1 MMSRWRLRTKFL
13 LWMVVISTAVTTTTL
28 LLVRREV
35 ESQLRRQIVD
45 DLRNSASTFQNVQT
59 QRQIS
64 LRRTAE
70 LVANLPISRALMTTS
85 HPATIQD
92 GSGDLWR
99 LAGTDL
105 LIMADRSGKVLG
117 LRSNNPS
124 FSVDAASESLHATN
138 AGADS
143 WWFGGGHLYEV
154 SVQPIYLGAPTV
166 DRITGFLG
174 AGFDIDDRMAHE
186 LSDVAGVEVAFWYG
200 DQLVRS
206 TLTAEQNSEL
216 SRSIRTERMFSSG
229 RPLEL
234 NIAREPFL
242 VSAVS
247 LQGESAQPVRLVVLK
262 SLNEA
267 HAFVGRMNVLLAGL
281 GLMGLIAG
289 TLVVFLIARAFTRPL
304 DHLVDGV
311 RALGAGDYDY
321 PLPKGGNDEIAEL
334 TSAFARMRS
343 GLRESQKVLLQAERL
358 ATIGRMASSIS
369 HDLRHHLVAVLANA
383 EFLVKDRNP
392 EERQELYIELR
403 AEVGQMT
410 DLIESLL
417 ELSKPRDALRL
428 TRLSLETVV
437 QRAVQ
442 MVRAYTKFCDVEV
455 TVQEDPVEGSFDPG
469 KLQRVI
475 QNLLVNASEA
485 VPPTGG
491 GRIQVSVAKKDSV
504 AEIRVRDNGRGIPG
518 DLRDKVFDAFVSY
531 GKENGTGLGLTV
543 VQKIVQD
550 HGGTVS
556 VESTSTAGTV
566 MLVTLP
572 LVQSAETGLPAARA
586 SAPVVGPG

>member
-1 MMSRWRLRTKFL
+1 MTKNWRLRTKFL
-13 LWMVVISTAVTTTTL
+13 LWMVVISTAVTSTTL
-28 LLVRREV
+28 LLVRHEV

-45 DLRNSASTFQNVQT
+45 DLRNSVSVFQNVQR
-59 QRQIS
+59 QRQVS

-105 LIMADRSGKVLG
+105 LVMADRSGNVLG
-117 LRSNNPS
+117 LRSHHPE
-124 FSVDAASESLHATN
+124 FTAGAASASLRATN
-138 AGADS
+138 GGADS

-154 SVQPIYLGAPTV
+154 SVQPIYLGAPSM
-166 DRITGFLG
+166 DRVTGFLA
-174 AGFDIDDRMAHE
+174 AGIDIDEHMARE
-186 LSDVAGVEVAFWYG
+186 LSDVAGVEVVFWYG
-200 DQLVRS
+200 GQVVRS
-206 TLTAEQNSEL
+206 TLTAEQTSAL
-216 SRSIRTERMFSSG
+216 SRSLGGGRLFSNS

-234 NIAREPFL
+234 DIANEPFL

-267 HAFVGRMNVLLAGL
+267 NSFVSRMNALLVGL
-281 GLMGLIAG
+281 GLIGLIAG
-289 TLVVFLIARAFTRPL
+289 TLVIFLVTRAFTRPL
-304 DHLVDGV
+304 DRLVDGV

-321 PLPKGGNDEIAEL
+321 PLPAGGNDEIAEL

-343 GLRESQKVLLQAERL
+343 GLRESQKVLLHAERL

-383 EFLVKDRNP
+383 EFLMGNRTP

-428 TRLSLETVV
+428 TRMPLDTVV

-442 MVRAYTKFCDVEV
+442 MVRAYTKFCDVSVIVEG
-455 TVQEDPVEGSFDPG
+455 DPVEGWFDPS
-469 KLQRVI
+469 KLQRVM

-491 GRIQVSVAKKDSV
+491 GSIRVALAKKGDV
-504 AEIRVRDNGRGIPG
+504 AEIRVSDNGRGIPE

-550 HGGTVS
+550 HGGTVA
-556 VESTSTAGTV
+556 VESTSSAGTV
-566 MLVTLP
+566 VLVTLP
-572 LVQSAETGLPAARA
+572 LAESGTSGMQVAKA
-586 SAPVVGPG
+586 SAPAIGIG

>member
-1 MMSRWRLRTKFL
+1 MRRWRLRTKFL
-13 LWMVVISTAVTTTTL
+13 LWIVVISAAVSSTTL

-35 ESQLRRQIVD
+35 ENQLRRQIMD
-45 DLRNSASTFQNVQT
+45 DLRNSVSTFQNVQK

-70 LVANLPISRALMTTS
+70 LLADLPISRALMSTS

-105 LIMADRSGKVLG
+105 LIMADRSGNVLG
-117 LRSNNPS
+117 LRTNNAGLGP
-124 FSVDAASESLHATN
+124 ATISESLRATN
-138 AGADS
+138 AGAQS
-143 WWFGGGHLYEV
+143 WWYGGGHLYEV

-166 DRITGFLG
+166 ERITGFLG
-174 AGFDIDDRMAHE
+174 AGSDIDERVAHE
-186 LSDVAGVEVAFWYG
+186 LSEVAGVEVAFWYG
-200 DQLVRS
+200 DQMVRS
-206 TLTAEQNSEL
+206 TLTAEQNAEL
-216 SRSIRTERMFSSG
+216 SRRIQEAHVFSSN
-229 RPLEL
+229 RPLAVTLSE
-234 NIAREPFL
+234 EPFL
-242 VSAVS
+242 VSSVS
-247 LQGESAQPVRLVVLK
+247 VEGESARPVRLVVLK
-262 SLNEA
+262 SLTEA
-267 HAFVGRMNVLLAGL
+267 NAFVGRMNALLLGL
-281 GLMGLIAG
+281 GLMGLVAG
-289 TLVVFLIARAFTRPL
+289 TLVVFLITRAFTRPL
-304 DHLVDGV
+304 ERLVDGV
-311 RALGAGDYDY
+311 RALGGGDYEY
-321 PLPKGGNDEIAEL
+321 PLPAGGDDEIAEL
-334 TSAFARMRS
+334 TSAFARMRT

-383 EFLVKDRNP
+383 EFLMGNRNP
-392 EERQELYIELR
+392 DERRELYIELR

-417 ELSKPRDALRL
+417 ELSKPRDSLRL
-428 TRLSLETVV
+428 SRVSLDGVV

-455 TVQEDPVEGSFDPG
+455 NVELSPVEGWFDPN

-475 QNLLVNASEA
+475 QNLLVNAAEA
-485 VPPTGG
+485 VSPIGG
-491 GRIQVSVAKKDSV
+491 GSIRVSLVERDHV
-504 AEIRVRDNGRGIPG
+504 AEIRVSDNGRGIPN
-518 DLRDKVFDAFVSY
+518 DLCDKVFDAFVSY

-550 HGGTVS
+550 HGGTAR
-556 VESTSTAGTV
+556 VESSSTAGTV

-572 LVQSAETGLPAARA
+572 LAEDSAGRPTQIPAPTITP
-586 SAPVVGPG
+586 S

>member
-1 MMSRWRLRTKFL
+1 MRRWRLRTKFL
-13 LWMVVISTAVTTTTL
+13 LWMVVISAAVTSTTL

-35 ESQLRRQIVD
+35 ENQLRRQIVD
-45 DLRNSASTFQNVQT
+45 DLRNSVSTFQNVQN
-59 QRQIS
+59 QRQAS

-70 LVANLPISRALMTTS
+70 LLADLPISRALMTTS
-85 HPATIQD
+85 HPATIQE
-92 GSGDLWR
+92 GSEDLWR

-105 LIMADRSGKVLG
+105 LIMADRSGNVLG
-117 LRSNNPS
+117 LRTNNPTLGAN
-124 FSVDAASESLHATN
+124 AASESLRATN

-166 DRITGFLG
+166 ERITGFLG
-174 AGFDIDDRMAHE
+174 AGSDVDERAARE

-206 TLTAEQNSEL
+206 TLGSDQNSEL
-216 SRSIRTERMFSSG
+216 ARSMHDARVFSSS
-229 RPLEL
+229 RPLEVR
-234 NIAREPFL
+234 IAGEPFL

-247 LQGESAQPVRLVVLK
+247 LKGESAQPVRLVVLK
-262 SLNEA
+262 SLTETS
-267 HAFVGRMNVLLAGL
+267 AFVSRMNALLLGL
-281 GLMGLIAG
+281 GLMGLVAG
-289 TLVVFLIARAFTRPL
+289 TLVVFLITRAFTRPL
-304 DHLVDGV
+304 DRLVDGV
-311 RALGAGDYDY
+311 RALGGGDYEY
-321 PLPKGGNDEIAEL
+321 PLPAGGDDEIAEL
-334 TSAFARMRS
+334 TSAFARMRT

-383 EFLVKDRNP
+383 EFLMGNRKP

-417 ELSKPRDALRL
+417 ELSKPRDSLRL
-428 TRLSLETVV
+428 SRVSLDGVV

-442 MVRAYTKFCDVEV
+442 MVRAYTKFCEVEV
-455 TVQEDPVEGSFDPG
+455 SVNLSPVEGWFDPN

-475 QNLLVNASEA
+475 QNLLVNAAEA
-485 VPPTGG
+485 VSPTEGG
-491 GRIQVSVAKKDSV
+491 NIQVLLVKRDHF
-504 AEIRVRDNGRGIPG
+504 AEIRVSDSGRGIPD

-550 HGGTVS
+550 HGGTAC

-566 MLVTLP
+566 MLVSLP
-572 LVQSAETGLPAARA
+572 LAESEDPQGVRTKV
-586 SAPVVGPG
+586 SAPTIAPG

>member
-1 MMSRWRLRTKFL
+1 MRRWRLRTKFL
-13 LWMVVISTAVTTTTL
+13 LWMVVISAAVTSTTL

-35 ESQLRRQIVD
+35 ENQLRRQIVD
-45 DLRNSASTFQNVQT
+45 DLHNSVSTFENVQK
-59 QRQIS
+59 QRQSS

-105 LIMADRSGKVLG
+105 LIMADRSGNVLG
-117 LRSNNPS
+117 LRTNNSSLGP
-124 FSVDAASESLHATN
+124 AQATESLRATN

-166 DRITGFLG
+166 ERITGFLG
-174 AGFDIDDRMAHE
+174 AGSEIDERVARE
-186 LSDVAGVEVAFWYG
+186 LSNVAGVEVAFWYG

-206 TLTAEQNSEL
+206 TLSGEQNSEL
-216 SRSIRTERMFSSG
+216 SRSIQGAHLFSTG
-229 RPLEL
+229 RPLEI
-234 NIAREPFL
+234 NVSNEPFL

-247 LQGESAQPVRLVVLK
+247 LQGESTRPVRLVVLK
-262 SLNEA
+262 SLSETN
-267 HAFVGRMNVLLAGL
+267 AFVSRMNALLLGL

-289 TLVVFLIARAFTRPL
+289 ALVVFLITRAFTRPL
-304 DHLVDGV
+304 DRLVDGV
-311 RALGAGDYDY
+311 RALGGGDYDY
-321 PLPKGGNDEIAEL
+321 PLPTGGDDEIAEL

-343 GLRESQKVLLQAERL
+343 GLRESQKVLLQGERL

-383 EFLVKDRNP
+383 EFLAGNRKP

-428 TRLSLETVV
+428 ARVSLDGVV

-442 MVRAYTKFCDVEV
+442 MVRAYTRFCDVDV
-455 TVQEDPVEGSFDPG
+455 TVNVSPVEGWFDPG

-485 VPPTGG
+485 VSPTGG
-491 GRIQVSVAKKDSV
+491 GSIQVSLAKRDSV
-504 AEIRVRDNGRGIPG
+504 VELRVSDNGRGIPE

-550 HGGTVS
+550 HGGTAC
-556 VESTSTAGTV
+556 VESSSTAGTV

-572 LVQSAETGLPAARA
+572 LAESDDTRIRAAKV
-586 SAPVVGPG
+586 SAPTITSG